1 MFSRRSGRHDRR
13 NAHSFGSS
21 APVRWRRDAQ
31 AHGCVLAV
39 ARARVLVAL
48 MVIVGSHD
56 DLTSGR
62 HGQQAKEAKLPRSRL
77 HDPLR
82 STSRGRALHYQV
94 DHFRMRRDRFHH
106 GDSNHSQE
114 GQHFDCPRT
123 SFLAASRRLLPSPEL
138 RLNHTAPLQLQH
150 SACTPPRINYE
161 RTTCDWCKHPG
172 KLIEEYKK
180 KAEVVPSELDFRYR
194 LTQAMETDAKT
205 EGEYGPVDAH
215 NINGLNLEHRFS
227 YVSRMFVH
235 QDLYH
240 GYASI
245 FDDFTPRQKRLLAF
259 LLSLMTRAYLR
270 RTRRHRALVSIS
282 MPTTD

>member
-31 AHGCVLAV
+31 AHGCVLV
-39 ARARVLVAL
+39 SGPRPRVLVAL

-150 SACTPPRINYE
+150 SACTPPRINYFG
-161 RTTCDWCKHPG
+161 TDDHDPVAGFIHP
-172 KLIEEYKK
+172 
-180 KAEVVPSELDFRYR
+180 YR
-194 LTQAMETDAKT
+194 RDGM
-205 EGEYGPVDAH
+205 VD
-215 NINGLNLEHRFS
+215 
-227 YVSRMFVH
+227 
-235 QDLYH
+235 
-240 GYASI
+240 
-245 FDDFTPRQKRLLAF
+245 
-259 LLSLMTRAYLR
+259 TRGA
-270 RTRRHRALVSIS
+270 T
-282 MPTTD
+282 

>member
-31 AHGCVLAV
+31 AHGCVLV
-39 ARARVLVAL
+39 SGPRPRVLVAL

-62 HGQQAKEAKLPRSRL
+62 QGQQAKEAKLPRSRL

-150 SACTPPRINYE
+150 SACTPPRINYAHA
-161 RTTCDWCKHPG
+161 HP
-172 KLIEEYKK
+172 
-180 KAEVVPSELDFRYR
+180 P
-194 LTQAMETDAKT
+194 
-205 EGEYGPVDAH
+205 
-215 NINGLNLEHRFS
+215 
-227 YVSRMFVH
+227 
-235 QDLYH
+235 
-240 GYASI
+240 
-245 FDDFTPRQKRLLAF
+245 PRQ
-259 LLSLMTRAYLR
+259 
-270 RTRRHRALVSIS
+270 I
-282 MPTTD
+282 TTDCRVEQGIHRRMAVFEAYRRY